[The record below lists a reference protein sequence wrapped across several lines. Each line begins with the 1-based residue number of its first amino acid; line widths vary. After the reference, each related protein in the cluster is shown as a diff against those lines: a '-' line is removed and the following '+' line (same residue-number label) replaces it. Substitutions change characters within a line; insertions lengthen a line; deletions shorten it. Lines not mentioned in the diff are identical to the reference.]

1 MLARLVCL
9 FRRHHD
15 YRLRGAS
22 GRVFLECDHCGLR
35 SPGWETGRLASPI
48 PLATPDLR
56 LLLDDSGVIPPL
68 PDLPRGS
75 SSLFPVIY
83 NSEFRLR
90 LDA

>member
-22 GRVFLECDHCGLR
+22 GRVFLECDHCGIR
-35 SPGWETGRLASPI
+35 SPGWETGRLAEPI
-48 PLATPDLR
+48 PLPPPDLR
-56 LLLDDSGVIPPL
+56 LLFDESDTTSPL
-68 PDLPRGS
+68 TDLPRQS
-75 SSLFPVIY
+75 SRRFPVRY
-83 NSEFRLR
+83 TNEFRLH

>member
-35 SPGWETGRLASPI
+35 SPGWETGRFATPI
-48 PLATPDLR
+48 QPAPPDLR
-56 LLLDDSGVIPPL
+56 LLLDDSGVVPPL
-68 PDLPRGS
+68 TDIPRES
-75 SSLFPVIY
+75 SSRFLVGY
-83 NSEFRLR
+83 TNEFRLH

>member
-1 MLARLVCL
+1 MLAWLDCL
-9 FRRHHD
+9 FWRYHD

>member
-35 SPGWETGRLASPI
+35 SPGWETGRLATPI
-48 PLATPDLR
+48 PLAPPDLR

-68 PDLPRGS
+68 TDLPRE
-75 SSLFPVIY
+75 SLSRFPVGY
-83 NSEFRLR
+83 TNEFRLH